1 MLSTAAIWQCHCAV
15 LYGRRSFG
23 KRERG
28 TRVSVNRKSCKHN
41 SEEREKKT
49 PAEREDD
56 YVTDGTRWCF
66 FYSLLKSLCA
76 GYWAIGKEKNRCIYS
91 RFITSRVLHN
101 RRNQMLGIEGGSGV
115 LPTGFWGGIGIPNA
129 GNTTYSELFHNR
141 RKREVTRDYVS
152 SQAPSIRRSCMTS
165 RVNEHCDI
173 FVYILMKKKT

>member
-1 MLSTAAIWQCHCAV
+1 MLYCTVEDRLGNVNAGPECRLTAKVANTTA
-15 LYGRRSFG
+15 
-23 KRERG
+23 KRE
-28 TRVSVNRKSCKHN
+28 K
-41 SEEREKKT
+41 KKT

-141 RKREVTRDYVS
+141 RKREVTRDYIS